1 MVNFRDNKFIK
12 DIVIAGDD
20 GKIYYLKEADWRS
33 YEVPLTS
40 LKPGLLNLLKHNVAL
55 AAVPEPEDAPTT
67 QALTTDGKPGP
78 LGFCYLVNLASL
90 RTKTVFTERIAAM
103 EDVAYQTW
111 LADAKAT

>member
-1 MVNFRDNKFIK
+1 MVKFRDNKFIK

-33 YEVPLTS
+33 YEVPITS

-67 QALTTDGKPGP
+67 QAMTTESGPGV

-90 RTKTVFTERIAAM
+90 RTKTVFTEQIAAM
-103 EDVAYQTW
+103 ENVAYETW
-111 LADAKAT
+111 LADPKNT